1 MRYVIGVDGGATKT
15 HALVVDDMGQALGF
29 GSAGGSNQN
38 VIGLEDALVEIGSAV
53 NSALSDAQLTGHN
66 VAVGCFCLCGAALP
80 EHFTTLQTSVE
91 SLKRAKSVIIK
102 NDTFA
107 TLRAGLSRSWGI
119 ALICGTGFNGAGRAP
134 DGSEARYAAL
144 GTWSGDWV
152 GGGMLGEEIIR
163 AVMRGYDGRGQPT
176 VLNKLVLQA
185 LDVSDE
191 QTLMVRLFRK
201 EIRER
206 AVTALVPLLFE
217 AALMGDEVARDLI
230 IRAGTDLG
238 LSANALIRR
247 LSLQDTD
254 VEVVLGG
261 SVFKGKG
268 PLLLD
273 TIREVIYQLAPNA
286 QLVRLKNEPVVGAA
300 LLALEAAGVT
310 ITPGISSQLDGSVR
324 QLSAYP
330 DSKSRETAN

>member
-15 HALVVDDMGQALGF
+15 HALLVDETGQAHGF
-29 GSAGGSNQN
+29 GAAGASNQN
-38 VIGLEDALVEIGSAV
+38 VIGLEAALAEIGSAV
-53 NSALSDAQLTGHN
+53 NSALSDAQLTGRD
-66 VAVGCFCLCGAALP
+66 VEVGCFCLGGAALP
-80 EHFTTLQTSVE
+80 EHFAALQSGME
-91 SLKRAKSVIIK
+91 SLNPATSVIIK

-107 TLRAGLSRSWGI
+107 TLRAGLSRSWGV
-119 ALICGTGFNGAGRAP
+119 ALICGTGFNGAGCAP
-134 DGSEARYAAL
+134 DGRETRYAAL

-152 GGGMLGEEIIR
+152 GGSMLGEEIIR
-163 AVMRGYDGRGQPT
+163 AVMRGYDGRDQPT
-176 VLNKLVLQA
+176 LLNELVLQA
-185 LDVSDE
+185 LGVADE
-191 QTLMVRLFRK
+191 ETLMVQLFRK
-201 EIRER
+201 EISRA

-217 AALMGDEVARDLI
+217 AALMGDEVARNLI

-238 LSANALIRR
+238 VSANVLIRR

-273 TIREVIYQLAPNA
+273 TIREVIQQLAPRA

-300 LLALEAAGVT
+300 LLALEAASIM
-310 ITPGISSQLDGSVR
+310 ITPEVSTHLDNSVR
-324 QLSAYP
+324 QLSEYP
-330 DSKSRETAN
+330 HSKSREIAN

>member
-1 MRYVIGVDGGATKT
+1 MHYVIGVDGGATKT
-15 HALVVDDMGQALGF
+15 HALVIDDTGQALGF

-38 VIGLEDALVEIGSAV
+38 VIGLEAAFVEIGSAI
-53 NSALSDAQLTGHN
+53 NFALSDAQLTGRD
-66 VAVGCFCLCGAALP
+66 VEVGCFCLAGAALP
-80 EHFTTLQTSVE
+80 DHFVLLQQAVE
-91 SLKRAKSVIIK
+91 SLAPAASVIIK

-107 TLRAGLSRSWGI
+107 TLRAGLSRSWGV

-134 DGSEARYAAL
+134 DGREARYAAL

-152 GGGMLGEEIIR
+152 GGSMLGEEIIR
-163 AVMRGYDGRGQPT
+163 AVMRGYDGRDQPT
-176 VLNKLVLQA
+176 LLNELVLQA
-185 LDVSDE
+185 LRVADE
-191 QTLMVRLFRK
+191 ETLMVQLFRK
-201 EIRER
+201 EISRA
-206 AVTALVPLLFE
+206 AVTSLVPLLFE
-217 AALMGDEVARDLI
+217 AALMGDQVARDLI

-238 LSANALIRR
+238 VSANVLIRR

-254 VEVVLGG
+254 VKVVLGG

-273 TIREVIYQLAPNA
+273 TIREVIHQLAPRA

-300 LLALEAAGVT
+300 LLALEAAGIV
-310 ITPGISSQLDGSVR
+310 ITPEVSTHLDDSVR
-324 QLSAYP
+324 QLSEYP